1 MVVPGGE
8 AMAVKLDNSDLIVA
22 VFGSWPSFHD
32 AEILSIG
39 LDRSGVAI
47 SIRILTW
54 IERGGTFY
62 EVSFRFDDIENLVLQ
77 DFNHQNVMWGLVLT
91 ETTEERF
98 ATGNFEN
105 RVKVEIDSVFGAT
118 CSFTCRG
125 GSVVS
130 VEETELRSGLSARPS
145 TTKSR

>member
-1 MVVPGGE
+1 MVVPGGY
-8 AMAVKLDNSDLIVA
+8 AMAVKLENSELVVA

-39 LDRSGVAI
+39 LDRSGVAM

-54 IERGGTFY
+54 TGRGETYY
-62 EVSFRFDDIENLVLQ
+62 EVLFRFDDIENLLLE
-77 DFNHQNVMWGLVLT
+77 DFNYRNVMRGLELS
-91 ETTEERF
+91 ETTEARF
-98 ATGNFEN
+98 TTGNVED
-105 RVKVEIDSVFGAT
+105 RIKVEIDSVFGAT

-130 VEETELRSGLSARPS
+130 VEETKLRLGDPFA
-145 TTKSR
+145 KSSES